1 VIARRFTLGQLALL
15 AWQLREFHRAGEAN
29 DAEANHVDLRLL
41 TGDDLRAH
49 LARLQM

>member
-15 AWQLREFHRAGEAN
+15 AWQLREFHRAGESSESSADN
-29 DAEANHVDLRLL
+29 KDLRLL
-41 TGDDLRAH
+41 TGEDLSAH